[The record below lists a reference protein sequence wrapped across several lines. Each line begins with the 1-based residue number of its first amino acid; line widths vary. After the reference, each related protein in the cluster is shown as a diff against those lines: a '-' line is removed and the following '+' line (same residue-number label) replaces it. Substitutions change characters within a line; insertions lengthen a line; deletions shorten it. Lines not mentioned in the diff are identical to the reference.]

1 MSTSAGGSAK
11 TCGGRGSNR
20 ADAVAVS
27 RSPHGKIQSNHRS
40 DRRTRKTRKPFNPGA
55 VPPTE
60 RQRGRTLPCPV
71 VGPPIAST
79 TADREGEMMTDD
91 PPPEGGKAAKLM
103 WGALDEELRREVEE
117 EGQVIETRHLIVRR
131 LTAKALAGD
140 IQAIKEIFD
149 RMEGKS
155 ASDATP
161 DEGRRKLTFEWKD
174 DDDAKRADAG
184 GSSSPSAN
192 DDSASLE
199 S

>member
-1 MSTSAGGSAK
+1 
-11 TCGGRGSNR
+11 
-20 ADAVAVS
+20 
-27 RSPHGKIQSNHRS
+27 
-40 DRRTRKTRKPFNPGA
+40 
-55 VPPTE
+55 
-60 RQRGRTLPCPV
+60 
-71 VGPPIAST
+71 
-79 TADREGEMMTDD
+79 MMTDD

-103 WGALDEELRREVEE
+103 WSALDEELRREVEE
-117 EGQVIETRHLIVRR
+117 EGQAIETRHLIVRR
-131 LTAKALAGD
+131 LTAKALAGN
-140 IQAIKEIFD
+140 IHAIKEIFD

-174 DDDAKRADAG
+174 DDDDDTRTDAG

>member
-1 MSTSAGGSAK
+1 
-11 TCGGRGSNR
+11 
-20 ADAVAVS
+20 
-27 RSPHGKIQSNHRS
+27 
-40 DRRTRKTRKPFNPGA
+40 
-55 VPPTE
+55 
-60 RQRGRTLPCPV
+60 
-71 VGPPIAST
+71 
-79 TADREGEMMTDD
+79 MMTDD

-103 WGALDEELRREVEE
+103 WSALDEELRREVEE

-140 IQAIKEIFD
+140 IHAIKEIFD

-174 DDDAKRADAG
+174 DDDATRTDAG

-192 DDSASLE
+192 DDGALLE

>member
-1 MSTSAGGSAK
+1 
-11 TCGGRGSNR
+11 
-20 ADAVAVS
+20 
-27 RSPHGKIQSNHRS
+27 
-40 DRRTRKTRKPFNPGA
+40 
-55 VPPTE
+55 
-60 RQRGRTLPCPV
+60 
-71 VGPPIAST
+71 
-79 TADREGEMMTDD
+79 MMTDD

-103 WGALDEELRREVEE
+103 WSALDEELRREVEE

-149 RMEGKS
+149 RMEVKS
-155 ASDATP
+155 ESDAAP
-161 DEGRRKLTFEWKD
+161 DEGRRKLTFEWQD
-174 DDDAKRADAG
+174 DDDATRADAG